1 MIVVNRILVLVCLCS
16 VNAGRWIS
24 FEPGVGPIKAVPGSL
39 VRNPAVRGS
48 AVNDINKVVRSQMGM
63 VASEYNNQKIARGN
77 VYDSLKDKTFLKAL
91 KANLKNDFRKT
102 VTATGRDS
110 RTKTQS

>member
-1 MIVVNRILVLVCLCS
+1 
-16 VNAGRWIS
+16 
-24 FEPGVGPIKAVPGSL
+24 
-39 VRNPAVRGS
+39 
-48 AVNDINKVVRSQMGM
+48 MGM
-63 VASEYNNQKIARGN
+63 VASEYDNQKIARGN

-110 RTKTQS
+110 RAKTQS

>member
-1 MIVVNRILVLVCLCS
+1 MIVNNRFLVLVCLCS

-24 FEPGVGPIKAVPGSL
+24 FEPGVGPVKAVPGS
-39 VRNPAVRGS
+39 PVRGS

-102 VTATGRDS
+102 VTATGMDS
-110 RTKTQS
+110 RTLV